1 MRDLSLL
8 PHLLSYAV
16 IYLYQ
21 CRLMDVYFI
30 YIITQYYFVAKLVSV
45 SNWEF
50 FQSDLVSL
58 WHTPIMVFFCC
69 FCLFFVYSH
78 SSLLFVTVRCSA
90 LILMLPASGLKSSSV
105 SQGASFLLLENG
117 FWKLDLGTRRA
128 HFLFLP
134 SLLPS
139 PLLFILSV

>member
-30 YIITQYYFVAKLVSV
+30 YITMQYYFVAKLVSV
-45 SNWEF
+45 SDWEF

-58 WHTPIMVFFCC
+58 WHTPIMVFCCC
-69 FCLFFVYSH
+69 FSCLFFVWSP
-78 SSLLFVTVRCSA
+78 LLFVTVRCSL
-90 LILMLPASGLKSSSV
+90 LILMLPASGLESSSV

-117 FWKLDLGTRRA
+117 IWKLDLGTRRA

-134 SLLPS
+134 CLLPS
-139 PLLFILSV
+139 PLFFNLSV